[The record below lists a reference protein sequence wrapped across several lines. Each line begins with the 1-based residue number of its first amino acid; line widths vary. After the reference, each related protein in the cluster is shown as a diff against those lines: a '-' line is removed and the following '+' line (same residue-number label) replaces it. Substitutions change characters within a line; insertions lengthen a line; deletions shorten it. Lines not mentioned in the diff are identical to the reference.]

1 MYFVLFFP
9 FIRLILYFCLAITT
23 AILSYTHNFPAF
35 SKAKRFVFSKKER
48 PPGTVSKL
56 CSILSGQSF
65 LRIKIKIQRSLSRPV
80 LHPFLCAASYPDNR
94 LRL

>member
-35 SKAKRFVFSKKER
+35 AKAKRFVFTKKKDR
-48 PPGTVSKL
+48 RGRFQNSAPSSAVNHS
-56 CSILSGQSF
+56 
-65 LRIKIKIQRSLSRPV
+65 
-80 LHPFLCAASYPDNR
+80 
-94 LRL
+94 